1 MVVYEILNS
10 RQIKRHLL
18 KKLAKE
24 WRDDPSGPADLT
36 LIERCKWS
44 TKVMGLKQIALAE
57 DMVGNQAFM
66 RRLKRRAKAQM
77 LLIQKRIPMPPLVVI
92 SESHLLID
100 GYARYFALRKLSV
113 HEAVVYFGA
122 DKPISPSDMG
132 HSSR

>member
-1 MVVYEILNS
+1 MVVYEILDS

-24 WRDDPSGPADLT
+24 WGDDPSGPADLA

-44 TKVMGLKQIALAE
+44 TKVVGLKQIVLAE
-57 DMVGNQAFM
+57 DAVGSQAFM

-92 SESHLLID
+92 GESHLLID
-100 GYARYFALRKLSV
+100 GYARYFALKKLSV
-113 HEAVVYFGA
+113 REVVVYCGA
-122 DKPISPSDMG
+122 DKAISPSSKG